1 MEEARRQE
9 AEQVKVEVPAAVEE
23 VRLLDLTSTDALACK

>member
-9 AEQVKVEVPAAVEE
+9 AEQAKVELPAAVEE
-23 VRLLDLTSTDALACK
+23 VRILDIISADALACK

>member
-9 AEQVKVEVPAAVEE
+9 AEQAKVEVPPVEE
-23 VRLLDLTSTDALACK
+23 VRILEIISAHAVAYK